1 MTFRS
6 KTAWFFGWAWLVF
19 VAANTVDLIVRG
31 RLPSALVVGAVLGFV
46 TWMTYFLALRP
57 ATITEQG
64 GVRIRNPF
72 RTAYLPWSSIDDVTV
87 TGAITITAGELTVRC
102 WTPMP
107 TARERAKS
115 LRQQNRQV
123 KRGRYPTSE
132 PTLTKGER
140 AAREAMA
147 GRTHADWVADEIKE
161 LATVRK
167 RESTG
172 EPTVKWAVDSL
183 AATAAFLVLVVV
195 TLVVV

>member
-19 VAANTVDLIVRG
+19 VAVNTVDLVVQG
-31 RLPSALVVGAVLGFV
+31 TLPSALVVGAVLGFV
-46 TWMTYFLALRP
+46 TWMTYLLALRP

-64 GVRIRNPF
+64 GVRVRNPF
-72 RTAYLPWSSIDDVTV
+72 RTAYLPWSAVDDVTV
-87 TGAITITAGELTVRC
+87 TSAITITGGGLTVRC

-123 KRGRYPTSE
+123 RRGRYPTTE
-132 PTLTKGER
+132 PTLSKGEQ

-147 GRTHADWVADEIKE
+147 GRVHADWVADEIKE
-161 LATVRK
+161 LATARK
-167 RESTG
+167 GQSTG
-172 EPTVKWAVDSL
+172 EPTVTWAIDSL
-183 AATAAFLVLVVV
+183 AATAAFLVLVVAAV
-195 TLVVV
+195 LVV

>member
-19 VAANTVDLIVRG
+19 VVINTVDLIVRG
-31 RLPSALVVGAVLGFV
+31 TLPSALVVGAFLGLV

-57 ATITEQG
+57 ATITEAG
-64 GVRIRNPF
+64 GVRVRNPF
-72 RTAYLPWSSIDDVTV
+72 RTAYLPWASIDEVTV

-115 LRQQNRQV
+115 LRTQDRQV
-123 KRGRYPTSE
+123 RRGRYPTSQ
-132 PTLTKGER
+132 PTLTKGEQ

-147 GRTHADWVADEIKE
+147 GRTHADWVADQIREQVTTK
-161 LATVRK
+161 K
-167 RESTG
+167 RDSTG
-172 EPTVKWAVDSL
+172 EPAVTWAVDSI
-183 AATAAFLVLVVV
+183 AATVAMVVLAVAAILVL
-195 TLVVV
+195 

>member
-19 VAANTVDLIVRG
+19 VAINTVDLIVRG
-31 RLPSALVVGAVLGFV
+31 TLPSALVVGAFLGLV

-64 GVRIRNPF
+64 GLRVRNPF
-72 RTAYLPWSSIDDVTV
+72 RTAYLPWSAIDEVSV

-115 LRQQNRQV
+115 LRQQDRQV

-132 PTLTKGER
+132 VTLSKGEQ

-147 GRTHADWVADEIKE
+147 GRTHADWVADQIREA
-161 LATVRK
+161 ATVRK
-167 RESTG
+167 RQSTG
-172 EPTVKWAVDSL
+172 EPTVTWAIDSI
-183 AATAAFLVLVVV
+183 AATVAMVALAVAAILAL
-195 TLVVV
+195 

>member
-19 VAANTVDLIVRG
+19 VAVNTVDLVVRG
-31 RLPSALVVGAVLGFV
+31 SLPSALVVGAVLGFV

-64 GVRIRNPF
+64 GVRVRNPF
-72 RTAYLPWSSIDDVTV
+72 RTAYLPWSAIDDVTV
-87 TGAITITAGELTVRC
+87 TSAITITAGDLTVRC

-123 KRGRYPTSE
+123 RRGRYPTSE

-140 AAREAMA
+140 AAHEAMA
-147 GRTHADWVADEIKE
+147 GRTHADWVADEIRE
-161 LATVRK
+161 LATTRK
-167 RESTG
+167 GESTG
-172 EPTVKWAVDSL
+172 EPTVTWAIDSL
-183 AATAAFLVLVVV
+183 AVTAALLVL
-195 TLVVV
+195 LVAAVLAL